1 MDGHE
6 RHITAYI
13 LHEIKLKLQ
22 CKRINL
28 SLPRK
33 EIQLLSDVSGFA
45 MKTNVILVLQSF

>member
-6 RHITAYI
+6 MHVILYI
-13 LHEIKLKLQ
+13 LHEMKLKLQ

-33 EIQLLSDVSGFA
+33 EIQLFSDVSGFA
-45 MKTNVILVLQSF
+45 INTNVILIL

>member
-6 RHITAYI
+6 THVTAYM
-13 LHEIKLKLQ
+13 LHEMKLKLQ

-33 EIQLLSDVSGFA
+33 EIQLFSDVSGFA
-45 MKTNVILVLQSF
+45 MKTNVILIL